1 MKAIICNNCKK
12 VIGLDDIEAIEV
24 LPPQQR
30 QLYPYGKEKFVPSKR
45 NEVDEDLNLHY
56 CGKCKMVFYS
66 ILG

>member
-30 QLYPYGKEKFVPSKR
+30 QLYPYGKEKLVPSKKKR
-45 NEVDEDLNLHY
+45 SRRRSEFALLR
-56 CGKCKMVFYS
+56 
-66 ILG
+66 